1 MSVNISGTFKQ
12 DQREYNGLE
21 AIEDTLIK
29 DPLTHRY
36 AVIRFTTLRITEEVA
51 DGGVRT
57 PTVRLLHIEP
67 VDGDNEEL
75 VKDLLAGRFQA
86 RTGSAPQETLP
97 IEHDADDG
105 PVSERKPDKWLQ
117 EGTGVVTG
125 KSRKGR
131 TPPPAEFSTTEA

>member
-1 MSVNISGTFKQ
+1 MSVSISGTFKQ

-21 AIEDTLIK
+21 AIEEDLIK

-36 AVIRFTTLRITEEVA
+36 GVIRYTTLRITEEVA

-75 VKDLLAGRFQA
+75 VKGILLGVFQA
-86 RTGSAPQETLP
+86 RTWSTPQDPLP
-97 IEHDADDG
+97 LDDDG
-105 PVSERKPDKWLQ
+105 PVSERKSDKWLDPKAAAAD
-117 EGTGVVTG
+117 TG
-125 KSRKGR
+125 KGRKGK
-131 TPPPAEFSTTEA
+131 TTPPAEFSTTEA